1 MRLKR
6 NLKTTARAIF
16 YNKTQPYNFGWQM
29 YDTPFRSYDAQLGRF
44 HQIDPL
50 ADLAPGINPY
60 RFGFNNPISLND
72 PTGLYEGSIQDIFDE
87 AWARTSGDVG
97 YFTFNNGSLN
107 RDTSTENDINW
118 VVDFVTSGQ
127 GTAEFVMDSGGGGF
141 WLHYNP
147 SFVGGYVGSR
157 NEHVGAIIQKRS
169 RFFRLGAQNGGGGDG
184 ELMASVATF
193 ALGAAVADGPLPIGD
208 VVGLVAI
215 GATAIYIHANSN
227 QNPNPHLVYE
237 IFSTS
242 AGGSRR
248 TEKFGITSR
257 QDNVDGN
264 NGRPAGQVNK
274 FNRLDPSR
282 AYGWQVVTRTQG
294 RMSAKTIETFLVTQY
309 AVRNGGSLPP
319 KQIYPLPQ
327 MKWWQF
333 QF

>member
-1 MRLKR
+1 
-6 NLKTTARAIF
+6 
-16 YNKTQPYNFGWQM
+16 M

-127 GTAEFVMDSGGGGF
+127 GTAEFMMNSGGGGF

-169 RFFRLGAQNGGGGDG
+169 LFFRLGQQSGGGDS
-184 ELMASVATF
+184 EFDPDLVDYL
-193 ALGAAVADGPLPIGD
+193 ALGIGAGGAYFGGTGDAFYSSRHWVQGSGKVRLTSSAGNNFILNRSKDITRLATKNARAFSRGLGIAGSLVSAGQFLYEPTYANGFD
-208 VVGLVAI
+208 VIMGLTAFILVAGWAIPGTYFISNIITTAVTGQTI
-215 GATAIYIHANSN
+215 GEHIFGNTT
-227 QNPNPHLVYE
+227 VY
-237 IFSTS
+237 
-242 AGGSRR
+242 GG
-248 TEKFGITSR
+248 G
-257 QDNVDGN
+257 
-264 NGRPAGQVNK
+264 
-274 FNRLDPSR
+274 
-282 AYGWQVVTRTQG
+282 
-294 RMSAKTIETFLVTQY
+294 
-309 AVRNGGSLPP
+309 
-319 KQIYPLPQ
+319 
-327 MKWWQF
+327 
-333 QF
+333 